1 MTADGVSLPTTV
13 AQLGTVARTQAKA
26 QQAAPQVTPF
36 SGRKDADEEIQVRR
50 VKETTESEK
59 GRVTRQD
66 EEKDKRKRR
75 RLRRRAR
82 RDRENETAGE
92 SPDSSG
98 KQQVSEADQ
107 GENEE
112 EQLGALIDLRV

>member
-1 MTADGVSLPTTV
+1 VSADGVSLPTTL
-13 AQLGTVARTQAKA
+13 AQLGNVARTQAKA

-36 SGRKDADEEIQVRR
+36 SGRKDADEEIQVSR

-82 RDRENETAGE
+82 REAEDATAE
-92 SPDSSG
+92 KSPDG
-98 KQQVSEADQ
+98 PGLKQDDEADQ
-107 GENEE
+107 NEE